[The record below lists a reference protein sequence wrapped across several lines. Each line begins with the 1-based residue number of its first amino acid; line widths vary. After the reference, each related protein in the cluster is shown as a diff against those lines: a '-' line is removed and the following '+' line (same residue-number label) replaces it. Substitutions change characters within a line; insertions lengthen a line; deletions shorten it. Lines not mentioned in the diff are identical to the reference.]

1 MEKDFELIINADIKS
16 AMKQK
21 DAVSL
26 RTLRSVKAEILV
38 LKTDGSGRETID
50 EATAIKIIQ
59 KMIRQR
65 SDSMEI
71 FEKQDREDL
80 AIVERQEV
88 SVLEKYLPQQLSED
102 ELESKIAEIV
112 QRLGASS
119 IKDMG
124 KVMGIAN
131 KELAG
136 SADGKAI
143 GSIARK
149 LLMS

>member
-1 MEKDFELIINADIKS
+1 MEKDFELTINADIKA

-21 DAVSL
+21 DAVAL
-26 RTLRSVKAEILV
+26 RTLRSVKAEILL
-38 LKTDGSGRETID
+38 LKTDGSGRDVID
-50 EATAIKIIQ
+50 EASGLKVIQ

-65 SDSMEI
+65 LDSMEI

-80 AIVERQEV
+80 ASVEREEV
-88 SVLEKYLPQQLSED
+88 AVLEKYLPSQLSEE
-102 ELESKIAEIV
+102 ELESIIAEIV
-112 QRLGASS
+112 QRIGASS
-119 IKDMG
+119 IRDMG

-143 GSIARK
+143 GTIAKR
-149 LLMS
+149 LLTS

>member
-1 MEKDFELIINADIKS
+1 MEKDFEIIINADIKT

-21 DAVSL
+21 DAVAL

-38 LKTDGSGRETID
+38 LKTDGSGRSTID
-50 EATAIKIIQ
+50 ETTAIKVIQ

-80 AIVERQEV
+80 AKVERDEV
-88 SVLEKYLPQQLSED
+88 DVLEKYLPRQLSEED
-102 ELESKIAEIV
+102 LESKIAEIV

-119 IKDMG
+119 IRDMG
-124 KVMGIAN
+124 KVMGVAN

-143 GSIARK
+143 GAIAKK
-149 LLMS
+149 LLTT

>member
-1 MEKDFELIINADIKS
+1 MEKDFELTINADIKT

-21 DAVSL
+21 DAVAL

-38 LKTDGSGRETID
+38 LKTDGSGRSAID
-50 EATAIKIIQ
+50 EATAIKVIQ

-80 AIVERQEV
+80 ARVERDEV
-88 SVLEKYLPQQLSED
+88 DVLEKYLPKQLSEED
-102 ELESKIAEIV
+102 LESKIAEIV

-119 IKDMG
+119 IRDMG
-124 KVMGIAN
+124 KVMGVAN
-131 KELAG
+131 TELAG

-143 GSIARK
+143 GAMAKK
-149 LLMS
+149 LLTT